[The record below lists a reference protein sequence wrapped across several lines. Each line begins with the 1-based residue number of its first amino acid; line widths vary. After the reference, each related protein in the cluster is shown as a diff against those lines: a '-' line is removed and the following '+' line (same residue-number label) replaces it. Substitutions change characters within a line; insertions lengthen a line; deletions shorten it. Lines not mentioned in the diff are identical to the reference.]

1 MSFLTSGPTA
11 DHLPAVSHIV
21 LADVD
26 QLRAHAAEADRW
38 AADRR
43 SQLVEG
49 GELPPHWQPPYAA
62 VDAVKALVDRAG
74 EWLVEGDPRR
84 RLRAAPALPGRTELV
99 GDWLRDQAA
108 AQMRV
113 VVATDQASRLAE
125 LLGRGRPN
133 RSIRSAGESATTRS
147 IALVHGSTGAGFV
160 HRPSNLVL
168 LGPSCSAPPGCAG
181 CSPRSGWSPA
191 ISSASWKPATWWSTS
206 TTGSPATWE

>member
-74 EWLVEGDPRR
+74 EWLVEGDS
-84 RLRAAPALPGRTELV
+84 LDADYAPAPAPSRTH
-99 GDWLRDQAA
+99 R
-108 AQMRV
+108 
-113 VVATDQASRLAE
+113 T
-125 LLGRGRPN
+125 GRGL
-133 RSIRSAGESATTRS
+133 AA
-147 IALVHGSTGAGFV
+147 
-160 HRPSNLVL
+160 
-168 LGPSCSAPPGCAG
+168 
-181 CSPRSGWSPA
+181 RSGRCPDAGRGGYRSGQPA
-191 ISSASWKPATWWSTS
+191 
-206 TTGSPATWE
+206 G